1 MNVPSIPHA
10 TQDFALYPWR
20 VSTLRMRLSATT
32 IERHTRDLQCQRKST
47 KLSNQTSLASYHH
60 VQFMGVCLS
69 IEAFLKA
76 PFRRPEGWGERG
88 VFGIVIPP
96 PH

>member
-1 MNVPSIPHA
+1 MNAPDIPHA
-10 TQDFALYPWR
+10 HLGFAHFRWKAY
-20 VSTLRMRLSATT
+20 TLRMRLSATT
-32 IERHTRDLQCQRKST
+32 IEISTRGLQYQRKSI
-47 KLSNQTSLASYHH
+47 KPSNTTSLASYHH